1 MELDYDELNIGLIE
15 SRAGTRA
22 AECHGVMSAYFIFN
36 NELQMDLLRDHLVSG
51 LDDHESL
58 EQAYVVLDAIGEN
71 VMNMLESDEIIF
83 ELLIPDDEESIA
95 LRATALSEWCAG
107 FLSGLG
113 LGGFNNEQPLSSDSE
128 EFIKDL
134 AKISRLESQPKEDED
149 SETALFELIEYV
161 RIGVLTLQQECDI
174 NVNQNEPPRVLH

>member
-1 MELDYDELNIGLIE
+1 MKMNYDELNSGLIE

-22 AECHGVMSAYFIFN
+22 SECHGVMSAFFIFN

-51 LDDHESL
+51 LDDHIAL

-71 VMNMLESDEIIF
+71 VINMLESDEIIF
-83 ELLIPDDEESIA
+83 ELLIPDDDESIA
-95 LRATALSEWCAG
+95 MRATALSEWCAG

-113 LGGFNNEQPLSSDSE
+113 LGGFNNEQPLSSDCE

-134 AKISRLESQPKEDED
+134 AKISQLETQPEEDES

-161 RIGVLTLQQECDI
+161 RIGVLTLQQEYY
-174 NVNQNEPPRVLH
+174 NNFSQNESPRVLH